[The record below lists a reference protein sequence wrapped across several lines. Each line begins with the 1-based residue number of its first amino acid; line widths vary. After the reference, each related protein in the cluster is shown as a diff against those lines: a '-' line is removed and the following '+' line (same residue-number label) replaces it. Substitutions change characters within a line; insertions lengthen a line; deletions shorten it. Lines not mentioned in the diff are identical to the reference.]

1 MVPKIFW
8 VPCKGDKGLA
18 KILVG
23 LQNGEILEA
32 VEWPVRGAWG
42 ISPFRNPQ
50 DAIDLN
56 PDG

>member
-18 KILVG
+18 MILVG
-23 LQNGEILEA
+23 LRNREILEA
-32 VEWPVRGAWG
+32 VNRSASGAWG
-42 ISPFRNPQ
+42 ISLFRNPL